1 MLTFFVVTFF
11 PFRIVVE
18 EDDEEKLG
26 PPIDELELIEL
37 KLCNRSKVIKSITF
51 EFEDMLFNEITEFL

>member
-37 KLCNRSKVIKSITF
+37 KLCTR
-51 EFEDMLFNEITEFL
+51 